1 MSAKV
6 EAQNI
11 ELQILINDTNELYK
25 VFYNQS
31 YYPTLPEY
39 YLYLSESL
47 KLANPEMFQLRRE
60 YPNDDKNP
68 QNPEKYLIR
77 DSSELRDG
85 LSLVLLRD
93 KKPKIPKPLVNPEDL
108 GRKRDTKGG
117 SKLLKQ
123 SIKTKHDLP

>member
-1 MSAKV
+1 MPKESDQSGANVQAKV
-6 EAQNI
+6 EVPNI

-60 YPNDDKNP
+60 YPIDDQNP
-68 QNPEKYLIR
+68 LNPEKYLIR
-77 DSSELRDG
+77 DASELKDG
-85 LSLVLLRD
+85 LSLVLLRE
-93 KKPKIPKPLVNPEDL
+93 KKQKFPKVFVNPEDL
-108 GRKRDTKGG
+108 G
-117 SKLLKQ
+117 
-123 SIKTKHDLP
+123 